1 MLLRKGVFD
10 VSKAIFRVQGIKTT
24 GDLQGSGKHNLDR
37 VSHTNNDIDHSR
49 SAENI
54 TLKHCGGNYNLMFEE
69 ITNDLKKQ
77 HEEQMKTTRKSRQK
91 SFRDK
96 INDDKADVA
105 CEFLMSASPEYFEG
119 KSREEIENWAQ
130 TSIDFI
136 TKKIGIEEKN
146 ILHAV
151 VHMDEKTPHLHVVAV
166 PLVEKYDGRRKK
178 DVLAISRKHFI
189 EKREDMEQV
198 QTDYVEHLNK
208 NGFDLERGLE
218 KSGTKHLDVA
228 RYKLQETEK
237 DLKEI
242 EINLGEKEKDLKEKN
257 KQLESIDQKIKI
269 NIDRVPDRNF
279 KFKKDLKKEIETK
292 VIPKK
297 FNIGHPEI
305 IEEETGNTVFSPK
318 QLKSMEDKINAAVT
332 IKKDYERLQTTDL
345 VRENKEL
352 TVALD
357 EIFDSFDFAQERIS
371 NLQKEN
377 RDLVSENKG
386 LKSLVDDLRLD
397 IGSIY
402 KSTREFLEARV
413 SGVKAFKQTLGSW
426 VDKVKEKTA
435 GDDLE
440 RSHKR
445 EERKERNKGIER

>member
-37 VSHTNNDIDHSR
+37 VSYTNNDIDHSR
-49 SAENI
+49 TGENI
-54 TLKHCGGNYNLMFEE
+54 TLKSCGENYNLMFEE
-69 ITNDLKKQ
+69 ITKDLKIQ
-77 HEEQMKTTRKSRQK
+77 HEEQMKTTRKSRKK
-91 SFRDK
+91 SFKDK

-198 QTDYVEHLNK
+198 QTDYVDHLNK

-218 KSGTKHLDVA
+218 KSGIKHLDVA

-242 EINLGEKEKDLKEKN
+242 EMNLGEKEQDLLEKN
-257 KQLESIDQKIKI
+257 EELESIEQKIKI
-269 NIDRVPDRNF
+269 NLDRVPDQNF
-279 KFKKDLKKEIETK
+279 RFKKDLKKEIETE
-292 VIPKK
+292 VIPNKWKVGPPRIIKK
-297 FNIGHPEI
+297 
-305 IEEETGNTVFSPK
+305 ETENNVLTPK
-318 QLKSMEDKINAAVT
+318 QMKKIEGQINAAVT

-345 VRENKEL
+345 VQDNKGL
-352 TVALD
+352 RRHAIV
-357 EIFDSFDFAQERIS
+357 SM
-371 NLQKEN
+371 NEN
-377 RDLVSENKG
+377 RDLKHENARLRNENNELRSEVSH
-386 LKSLVDDLRLD
+386 LKSRISDLKHE

-402 KSTREFLEARV
+402 KSTKEYFKDRTGDFKRHVRDLV
-413 SGVKAFKQTLGSW
+413 S
-426 VDKVKEKTA
+426 KVSEKEPQ
-435 GDDLE
+435 GQFEQL
-440 RSHKR
+440 HKR
-445 EERKERNKGIER
+445 ERRREQNRGMER

>member
-1 MLLRKGVFD
+1 MVHRKGVLD

-49 SAENI
+49 SDENI

-69 ITNDLKKQ
+69 ITSDFKKQ

-91 SFRDK
+91 SFKDK

-136 TKKIGIEEKN
+136 TQKIGIEEKN

-166 PLVEKYDGRRKK
+166 PLIEKYDGRRKK

-198 QTDYVEHLNK
+198 QTDYVGHLNK

-242 EINLGEKEKDLKEKN
+242 ETNLSEKEQDLLEKN
-257 KQLESIDQKIKI
+257 EQLESIDEKIKI
-269 NIDRVPDRNF
+269 NLDRVPDQNF
-279 KFKKDLKKEIETK
+279 RFKKDLKKEIETE
-292 VIPKK
+292 VIPSKWNVGPPKIIKK
-297 FNIGHPEI
+297 
-305 IEEETGNTVFSPK
+305 ETENTVLTPK
-318 QLKSMEDKINAAVT
+318 QMKKIEGQINAAVT

-345 VRENKEL
+345 VRENKHL
-352 TVALD
+352 TGAVD
-357 EIFDSFDFAQERIS
+357 EIYESFEFSQER
-371 NLQKEN
+371 LHKMQDEN
-377 RDLVSENKG
+377 ENLVSENRD
-386 LKSLVDDLRLD
+386 LKSLVDDLRRD

-402 KSTREFLEARV
+402 KNTREFLEARV
-413 SGVKAFKQTLGSW
+413 SGVRAFKETLGSW
-426 VDKVKEKTA
+426 VDKVKAKTV

-445 EERKERNKGIER
+445 EERKERNKGMER